1 MTMKFSIMKR
11 KYWFFA
17 LSVLIIVPGI
27 ISMATQ
33 GFNLGIDFTGGTL
46 LDLKFARPVTV
57 AEVRDVLKDFHL
69 DNSVIQLASAEKTDS
84 SRNVFVRSKV
94 LEDNERRAIMA
105 DFEKKLG
112 AFEIMRVEKVG
123 AIIGTEL
130 TRQAMIAVLVAW
142 LVIIAYISYRFEYR
156 FGVAAIVSLVHDVL
170 VVMGVFSIL
179 QKEIDASF
187 VAAVLTMIGYSIN
200 DTVVIFDR
208 IRENLK
214 VVKKGET
221 VSDMVDRSIWQTMTR
236 SIYTVL
242 TVQMC
247 VTALYFLGGETTK
260 TFALTLLIGFTTGM
274 YSSIF
279 NASPIWVLWKE
290 WDERKRVA
298 RRTRTA

>member
-1 MTMKFSIMKR
+1 MKFSIMKR